1 MKHETIMMWLSII
14 FYATGIVLMVIS
26 FFRGGSNTWSVKDG
40 ALLAIFAGLMVEMY
54 LLRERIEII
63 G

>member
-1 MKHETIMMWLSII
+1 MMWISVT
-14 FYATGIVLMVIS
+14 FYVVGLILMVMS
-26 FFRGGSNTWSVKDG
+26 FFKKGDMWNVKDG

-54 LLRERIEII
+54 LLRERLEII